1 MKRVFYFTD
10 ALPFMARED
19 AAIDKLLR
27 NLKIFREASDNIQLV
42 WHPWS
47 ETEKYFEI
55 NKSGAADKYKE
66 IVEKYKKESWGVLDE
81 SKDFESAKTVLLT
94 CDAYYGDTSDLVYEA
109 QNAKMPVMLQN
120 FDV

>member
-10 ALPFMARED
+10 ALPFMAREET
-19 AAIDKLLR
+19 AIDKLLR
-27 NLKIFREASDNIQLV
+27 NLEIFREASDKIQLV

-55 NKSGAADKYKE
+55 NKTGSADKYKE
-66 IVEKYKKESWGVLDE
+66 IVEDYKNKAWGILDE
-81 SKDFESAKTVLLT
+81 SKDFESAKAVLLT

-109 QNAKMPVMLQN
+109 RSAKMPVMLQN
-120 FDV
+120 LDV